1 MAKEPLKTID
11 IHKDYTMYLAL
22 SILRTQLHL
31 ICSHM
36 QSKTPYGK
44 AYEAAYGQHL
54 KLLKQID
61 KYESLLQTCLEE
73 KGSE

>member
-11 IHKDYTMYLAL
+11 IQKDYPMYLTL

-31 ICSHM
+31 ICSYM

-44 AYEAAYGQHL
+44 AYEAAYNQHL